1 MNIPI
6 ELVAAIL
13 TIVLGIVIAVI
24 TNNTKAVNQ
33 LNITTAELTVK
44 LKKDEE
50 THNDNKNK
58 IQKHEELLTDHEKRL
73 LKHGI

>member
-6 ELVAAIL
+6 EIVAAIL

-50 THNDNKNK
+50 THNENKNK

>member
-6 ELVAAIL
+6 EIVVAIL
-13 TIVLGIVIAVI
+13 TVVLGVVI
-24 TNNTKAVNQ
+24 TVISNNTRAVNK
-33 LNITTAELTVK
+33 LNITTAELSIK

-50 THNDNKNK
+50 RHNEAKECIK
-58 IQKHEELLTDHEKRL
+58 KHEELLSDHERRL

>member
-6 ELVAAIL
+6 EIVAAVL
-13 TIVLGIVIAVI
+13 TVVLGIVITVI
-24 TNNTKAVNQ
+24 SNNTKAVNK
-33 LNITTAELTVK
+33 LNITTAELSMK

-50 THNDNKNK
+50 RHDEAKECIK
-58 IQKHEELLTDHEKRL
+58 KHEELLSDHEKRL

>member
-6 ELVAAIL
+6 EIVAAIL

-50 THNDNKNK
+50 THNENKNK
-58 IQKHEELLTDHEKRL
+58 IQKHDELLTDHEKRL

>member
-33 LNITTAELTVK
+33 LNITTAELSVK

-50 THNDNKNK
+50 THNENKNK

>member
-6 ELVAAIL
+6 EVVAAIL

-50 THNDNKNK
+50 THNENKNK

>member
-6 ELVAAIL
+6 EVVAAIL

>member
-6 ELVAAIL
+6 EIVAAVL
-13 TIVLGIVIAVI
+13 TVVLGIVITVI
-24 TNNTKAVNQ
+24 SNNTKAVNK
-33 LNITTAELTVK
+33 LNITTAELSMK

-50 THNDNKNK
+50 RHDEAKECIK
-58 IQKHEELLTDHEKRL
+58 KHEELLSDHERRL

>member
-6 ELVAAIL
+6 EIVVAIL
-13 TIVLGIVIAVI
+13 TVVLGVVI
-24 TNNTKAVNQ
+24 TVISNNTRAVNK
-33 LNITTAELTVK
+33 LNITTAELSMK

-50 THNDNKNK
+50 RHNEAKECIK
-58 IQKHEELLTDHEKRL
+58 KHEELLSDHERRL

>member
-6 ELVAAIL
+6 EVVAAIL

-33 LNITTAELTVK
+33 LNITTAELSVK

-50 THNDNKNK
+50 THNENKNK

>member
-6 ELVAAIL
+6 EIVVAIL
-13 TIVLGIVIAVI
+13 TVVLGVVI
-24 TNNTKAVNQ
+24 TVISNNTRAVNK
-33 LNITTAELTVK
+33 LNITTAELSIK

-50 THNDNKNK
+50 RHDEAKECIK
-58 IQKHEELLTDHEKRL
+58 KHEELLSDHERRL

>member
-6 ELVAAIL
+6 EIVAAVL
-13 TIVLGIVIAVI
+13 TVVLGVVI
-24 TNNTKAVNQ
+24 TVISNNTRAVNK
-33 LNITTAELTVK
+33 LNITTAELSMK

-50 THNDNKNK
+50 RHDEAKECIK
-58 IQKHEELLTDHEKRL
+58 KHEELLSDHERRL

>member
-6 ELVAAIL
+6 EIVAAIL
-13 TIVLGIVIAVI
+13 TVVLGVVI
-24 TNNTKAVNQ
+24 TVISNNTRAVNK
-33 LNITTAELTVK
+33 LNITTAELSIK

-50 THNDNKNK
+50 RHNEAKECIK
-58 IQKHEELLTDHEKRL
+58 KHEELLSDHERRL

>member
-6 ELVAAIL
+6 EIVAAVL
-13 TIVLGIVIAVI
+13 TVVLGVVI
-24 TNNTKAVNQ
+24 TVISNNTKAVNK
-33 LNITTAELTVK
+33 LNITTAELSMK

-50 THNDNKNK
+50 RHDEAKECIK
-58 IQKHEELLTDHEKRL
+58 KHEELLSDHERRL

>member
-1 MNIPI
+1 MNIPVEI
-6 ELVAAIL
+6 VVAIL

-24 TNNTKAVNQ
+24 SNNTRAVNQ
-33 LNITTAELTVK
+33 LNITTAELSIK

-50 THNDNKNK
+50 RHNEAQESIK
-58 IQKHEELLTDHEKRL
+58 KHDELLSDHEKRL

>member
-6 ELVAAIL
+6 EIVAAIL

-33 LNITTAELTVK
+33 VNITTAELTVK

-50 THNDNKNK
+50 THNENKNK

>member
-1 MNIPI
+1 MNVPI
-6 ELVAAIL
+6 EIVAAIL

-33 LNITTAELTVK
+33 LNITTAELSVK

-50 THNDNKNK
+50 THNENKNK